1 MRVPRA
7 NWAFL
12 FAAQRDFEIFGTFFA
27 CNLSMARVTFTT
39 MYNTTMRN
47 LQLNAGKMNKIDEQ
61 VISQSKLN
69 RPSDDPIGFTNAM
82 SYRNILN
89 SLKQQGIN
97 MDDGGSYLDVLETS
111 FASMNNIF
119 ERCGELAV
127 ASANDTQKHQE
138 RLFTNMEIRENLE
151 QLVSLAQTR
160 HKEDYIFS
168 GKWTNQPPYE
178 IKNAQADYRKAPA
191 NVMGV
196 NLPPLGPFQDT
207 PSVTIQLFDS
217 AYLDPNLRPDPDNP
231 MVQRIIPGSL
241 NGLNGL
247 QEKSHVVPPDDPT
260 VLADYEIDYVNGTIT
275 LLSEN
280 AKAAFYNYDA
290 VTNTATLKHKDQL
303 PNMNF
308 EYIYRNSIDMSG
320 EIYREVD
327 TGITMKIN
335 SNPDDLF
342 GKDGAGQ
349 TDSFKEII
357 ALMQGLWY
365 NDQAQISKGID
376 TVDAARKRNLTEQ
389 AIEGSKLNRIDIVYD
404 RNQELKITN
413 EDVKSTIEGVDLAE
427 ALTEF
432 SLADAVYNASL
443 QSAARLMQNSLLN
456 YI

>member
-1 MRVPRA
+1 MD
-7 NWAFL
+7 
-12 FAAQRDFEIFGTFFA
+12 FAV
-27 CNLSMARVTFTT
+27 CSSMARVTFTT
-39 MYNTTMRN
+39 MYDSTMRGM
-47 LQLNAGKMNKIDEQ
+47 QRNAGKKNKIEEQ
-61 VISQSKLN
+61 VYSNQKIN

-97 MDDGGSYLDVLETS
+97 MDDGGSYLNVLETS
-111 FASMNNIF
+111 FTSMNNIF
-119 ERCGELAV
+119 ERCSELAV

-138 RLFTNMEIRENLE
+138 RLFTNMEVRENLE
-151 QLVSLAQTR
+151 QLVGLAQTR

-178 IKNAQADYRKAPA
+178 IKNGIADYRMAPI
-191 NVMGV
+191 NVTTD
-196 NLPPLGPFQDT
+196 PLNNPTRPFQDT

-217 AYLDPNLRPDPDNP
+217 AYLDPNIKPNPDNP
-231 MVQRIIPGSL
+231 VVQRIIPGSVT
-241 NGLNGL
+241 GLNGW

-260 VLADYEIDYVNGTIT
+260 VLPDYEIDYVNGTIT
-275 LLSEN
+275 LLSEK
-280 AKAAFYNYDA
+280 AKEAFYDS
-290 VTNTATLKHKDQL
+290 TTGLLKPKTQF
-303 PNMNF
+303 PNMDF

-335 SNPDDLF
+335 SNPDKLF

-365 NDQAQISKGID
+365 NDQAQISKSID
-376 TVDAARKRNLTEQ
+376 TVDTARKRTLEER
-389 AIEGSKLNRIDIVYD
+389 AIEGTKLNRIDIVYD
-404 RNQELKITN
+404 RNQELQITN
-413 EDVKSTIEGVDLAE
+413 EDVRSKIENVDFAE

-443 QSAARLMQNSLLN
+443 QAAARLMQNSLLN

>member
-1 MRVPRA
+1 
-7 NWAFL
+7 
-12 FAAQRDFEIFGTFFA
+12 
-27 CNLSMARVTFTT
+27 MARVTFTT
-39 MYNTTMRN
+39 MYDTTMRN
-47 LQLNAGKMNKIDEQ
+47 LQRNAGKMNKIDEQ
-61 VISQSKLN
+61 IYSNSKIN
-69 RPSDDPIGFTNAM
+69 RPSDDPIGLTNAM

-97 MDDGGSYLDVLETS
+97 MDDGGSYMNVLETS
-111 FASMNNIF
+111 FASMNSIF

-138 RLFTNMEIRENLE
+138 RLFTNMEVRENLE
-151 QLVSLAQTR
+151 QLVSLAQTK

-178 IKNAQADYRKAPA
+178 IKNGEADYRMAPV
-191 NVMGV
+191 NVTV
-196 NLPPLGPFQDT
+196 DPLNPRPFQDT
-207 PSVTIQLFDS
+207 PSVTIQLLDS
-217 AYLDPNLRPDPDNP
+217 AYLDPNIRPNPDNP
-231 MVQRIIPGSL
+231 LAQRIIPGSVT
-241 NGLNGL
+241 GLNGL

-280 AKAAFYNYDA
+280 AKAAFYDS
-290 VTNTATLKHKDQL
+290 TTGLLKSKDQF
-303 PNMNF
+303 PNMDF

-335 SNPDDLF
+335 SNPDNLF
-342 GKDGAGQ
+342 GKDGTNQ

-357 ALMQGLWY
+357 TLMQGLWY
-365 NDQAQISKGID
+365 NDQAQISKSID
-376 TVDAARKRNLTEQ
+376 TVDTARKRTLEER
-389 AIEGSKLNRIDIVYD
+389 AIEGAKLNRIDIVYD
-404 RNQELKITN
+404 RNEELKIAN
-413 EDVKSTIEGVDLAE
+413 EDVRGKIEGVDFAE

-443 QSAARLMQNSLLN
+443 QAAARLMQNSLLN

>member
-1 MRVPRA
+1 
-7 NWAFL
+7 
-12 FAAQRDFEIFGTFFA
+12 
-27 CNLSMARVTFTT
+27 MARITFTT
-39 MYNTTMRN
+39 MYDTTMRN
-47 LQLNAGKMNKIDEQ
+47 LQRNANKMNKIDEQ

-69 RPSDDPIGFTNAM
+69 RPSDNPVGFTNAM
-82 SYRNILN
+82 SYRNTLS
-89 SLKQQGIN
+89 SLGQQRIN
-97 MDDGGSYLDVLETS
+97 MDDGGSYMNVLETS
-111 FASMNNIF
+111 YASMNNIF
-119 ERCGELAV
+119 ERCSELAV
-127 ASANDTQKHQE
+127 ASASDTQKHQE

-168 GKWTNQPPYE
+168 GRWTNQPPYE
-178 IKNAQADYRKAPA
+178 IKNGTADFYKEASTTLYTSGTNPPIWNPSNPA
-191 NVMGV
+191 R
-196 NLPPLGPFQDT
+196 PFEDT
-207 PSVTIQLFDS
+207 PSVTIQIFDS
-217 AYLDPNLRPDPDNP
+217 AYLDPNLKPTPDNP
-231 MVQRIIPGSL
+231 LAQRIIPGSIT
-241 NGLNGL
+241 GLNGL

-280 AKAAFYNYDA
+280 AKEAFYDRTTGA
-290 VTNTATLKHKDQL
+290 LRSRDQI
-303 PNMNF
+303 PSMDF

-342 GKDGAGQ
+342 GKDGKGQ

-357 ALMQGLWY
+357 SLMQGLWY
-365 NDQAQISKGID
+365 NDQAQISKSID
-376 TVDAARKRNLTEQ
+376 TVDTARKRTLAEQ
-389 AIEGSKLNRIDIVYD
+389 AIEGARLNRIDIVYD
-404 RNQELKITN
+404 RNEELKITN
-413 EDVKSTIEGVDLAE
+413 EDVRSKIEGVDLAE